1 MKIRLT
7 TIQVNSDSQI
17 ENNTNILELTTKQL
31 PQDIE
36 QIEEFRGIS
45 IKILN
50 ELIKKKIIKGQQVT
64 KAHK

>member
-1 MKIRLT
+1 LKIRLT

>member
-50 ELIKKKIIKGQQVT
+50 ELIKKK
-64 KAHK
+64 